1 MVRVTSFAQ
10 AMDSCCMGRLHWK
23 VFVFAALGI
32 FMDGYDFFIIAAA
45 LPLIQEYWHP
55 APAVLGLIGAAATV
69 GAVAGGALLGRY
81 ADIWGRRRVAMLTM
95 TLFAVISIASGLAW
109 SIAALIAIRFVLG
122 MAIGADYPTGASY
135 VAEFMPVKQRPQLLF
150 ASLSF
155 QALGA
160 VVGAYIGILLVHTH
174 NLDAWRLM
182 LGMGFVP
189 AVLILVLRGQLPESP
204 RWLYNVGR
212 KEEAQRVLAE
222 LLQQPVELDIT
233 EEPEVKRLP
242 FTALFSREFIGRTIF
257 ATVPWFCMDVA
268 LYGMA
273 LFTPI
278 ILAST
283 GFGHAQNTFW
293 SRDIHA
299 LRGALW
305 LDVILV
311 LGFVAGIWLVKHA
324 GVIRMQIAGF
334 AGMVVGLGL
343 VVLGSARSDT
353 WLIFAGF
360 GIFNVCV
367 NAGPNGTTYIV
378 AAVEF
383 PTAIRASG
391 DGLATSAGKIGAS
404 LGIFLMPIMQ
414 ATWGLTITIAV
425 VAGVALVGLLVTAGL
440 RDELYAGSRL
450 HLREDRQR
458 LASASKAQD
467 APVLS
472 S

>member
-1 MVRVTSFAQ
+1 
-10 AMDSCCMGRLHWK
+10 MGPLHWK
-23 VFVFAALGI
+23 VFIFAALGI

-45 LPLIQEYWHP
+45 LPLIDQYWHP
-55 APAVLGLIGAAATV
+55 APAMLGLIGAAATV

-109 SIAALIAIRFVLG
+109 SVGALIAIRFILG

-135 VAEFMPVKQRPQLLF
+135 VAEFMPIKQRPQLLF

-160 VVGAYIGILLVHTH
+160 VAGAWLGIHFVHMH
-174 NLDAWRLM
+174 NLEVWRAILAF
-182 LGMGFVP
+182 GFVP
-189 AVLILVLRGQLPESP
+189 AALILVLRGQLPESP
-204 RWLYNVGR
+204 RWLYNMGR
-212 KEEAQRVLAE
+212 HEDAKRVLEA
-222 LLQQPVELDIT
+222 LLQQPVDLEIT
-233 EEPEVKRLP
+233 PGPPVRALP
-242 FTALFSREFIGRTIF
+242 FSALFSREFIGRTIF

-283 GFGHAQNTFW
+283 GFGHAKDTFW

-305 LDVILV
+305 LDVLLV
-311 LGFVAGIWLVKHA
+311 AGFLAGIWLVKHA
-324 GVIRMQIAGF
+324 GVIRMQVGGF
-334 AGMVVGLGL
+334 VGMVAGLLL
-343 VVLGSARSDT
+343 VAWGSRTNDP

-360 GIFNVCV
+360 AVFNLSV

-391 DGLATSAGKIGAS
+391 DGLAAAAGKIGAS
-404 LGIFLMPIMQ
+404 LGIFLMPVLQ
-414 ATWGLTITIAV
+414 ASLGLTSTILIV
-425 VAGVALVGLLVTAGL
+425 CGVAVIGLSVSVLL
-440 RDELYAGSRL
+440 RGELYAGSRL
-450 HLREDRQR
+450 SLRGEHHS
-458 LASASKAQD
+458 LEALTEASPA
-467 APVLS
+467 
-472 S
+472 

>member
-1 MVRVTSFAQ
+1 MLKVTSFAQ
-10 AMDSCCMGRLHWK
+10 AMDACRLGPLHWK
-23 VFVFAALGI
+23 IFIFAALGI

-45 LPLIQEYWHP
+45 LPLIQEYWNPSP
-55 APAVLGLIGAAATV
+55 ALLGLIGAAATV

-109 SIAALIAIRFVLG
+109 SVVALIAIRFLLG

-135 VAEFMPVKQRPQLLF
+135 VAEFMPVKERAQLLF

-160 VVGAYIGILLVHTH
+160 VAGACTGILFVHSH
-174 NLDAWRLM
+174 NLDAWRWM
-182 LGMGFVP
+182 LAIGFIP
-189 AVLILVLRGQLPESP
+189 ALLILILRGQLPESP
-204 RWLYNVGR
+204 RWLYNAGR
-212 KEEAQRVLAE
+212 SEDAQRVLSN
-222 LLQQPVELDIT
+222 LLQCPVELDIHEDKAVRT
-233 EEPEVKRLP
+233 LP

-257 ATVPWFCMDVA
+257 ACVPWAAMDIC

-283 GFGHAQNTFW
+283 GFGHAKNTFW

-305 LDVILV
+305 LDIILV
-311 LGFVAGIWLVKHA
+311 LGFTAGIWLIKHA
-324 GVIRMQIAGF
+324 GVIRMQILGF
-334 AGMVVGLGL
+334 AGMVAGLLL
-343 VVLGSARSDT
+343 VAIGSARNDS

-360 GIFNVCV
+360 GVFNLSV

-383 PTAIRASG
+383 PTSIRASG
-391 DGLATSAGKIGAS
+391 DGLASAAGKIGAS
-404 LGIFLMPIMQ
+404 VGIFLMPIMR
-414 ATWGLTITIAV
+414 ASWGLTATVTA
-425 VAGVALVGLLVTAGL
+425 VAGVAVVGLLVTIVL

-450 HLREDRQR
+450 SLRGEHLPMEA
-458 LASASKAQD
+458 LTEAGPA
-467 APVLS
+467 
-472 S
+472 

>member
-1 MVRVTSFAQ
+1 
-10 AMDSCCMGRLHWK
+10 MGRLHWK
-23 VFVFAALGI
+23 VFIFAALGI

-45 LPLIQEYWHP
+45 LPLIEQYWHP
-55 APAVLGLIGAAATV
+55 APAILGLIGAAATV

-95 TLFAVISIASGLAW
+95 TFFAAISVASGLAW
-109 SIAALIAIRFVLG
+109 SVAALIAIRFALG

-135 VAEFMPVKQRPQLLF
+135 VAEFVPVKQRPQLLF

-155 QALGA
+155 QAVGA
-160 VVGAYIGILLVHTH
+160 VVGAFLGILLVHTH
-174 NLDAWRLM
+174 DLQSWRWM
-182 LGMGFVP
+182 LAMGFVP
-189 AVLILVLRGQLPESP
+189 AVLILILRGQLPESP
-204 RWLYNVGR
+204 RWLYSAGR
-212 KEEAQRVLAE
+212 IEDAQRVLSQ
-222 LLQQPVELDIT
+222 LLQQPVELAIR
-233 EEPEVKRLP
+233 EEPKLERLP
-242 FTALFSREFIGRTIF
+242 FGALFSRKFIGRTIF

-278 ILAST
+278 ILASRA
-283 GFGHAQNTFW
+283 FGGAANTFW

-299 LRGALW
+299 LKGALW
-305 LDVILV
+305 LDILLV
-311 LGFVAGIWLVKHA
+311 LGFAAGIWLVKRA

-334 AGMVVGLGL
+334 AGMVAGLGL
-343 VVLGSARSDT
+343 VVFGSARNDS

-360 GIFNVCV
+360 GIFNLSV

-383 PTAIRASG
+383 PTSLRASG

-414 ATWGLTITIAV
+414 AQLGLTITIAA
-425 VAGVALVGLLVTAGL
+425 VAGVAVVGLLVSVFL

-450 HLREDRQR
+450 RLREEYTAFQG
-458 LASASKAQD
+458 LTEAGAA
-467 APVLS
+467 
-472 S
+472 

>member
-1 MVRVTSFAQ
+1 MLKVTSFAQ
-10 AMDSCCMGRLHWK
+10 AMDACRLGPLHWK
-23 VFVFAALGI
+23 IFIFAALGI

-55 APAVLGLIGAAATV
+55 EPAMLGLIGAAATV
-69 GAVAGGALLGRY
+69 GAVAGGALLGRF

-95 TLFAVISIASGLAW
+95 TMFAVVSVASGLAW
-109 SIAALIAIRFVLG
+109 SVAALIAIRFVLG
-122 MAIGADYPTGASY
+122 MAIGADYPTGAAY
-135 VAEFMPVKQRPQLLF
+135 VAEFMPVKERPQLLF

-160 VVGAYIGILLVHTH
+160 VAGAYVGILFVHSH
-174 NLDAWRLM
+174 NLDAWRWM
-182 LGMGFVP
+182 LAAGFVP
-189 AVLILVLRGQLPESP
+189 ALLILILRGQLPESP
-204 RWLYNVGR
+204 RWLDNAGR
-212 KEEAQRVLAE
+212 RDEAKKVLSD
-222 LLQQPVELDIT
+222 LLQRPVELDIET
-233 EEPEVKRLP
+233 AAPVKTLP
-242 FTALFSREFIGRTIF
+242 FSALFSREFVGRTIF
-257 ATVPWFCMDVA
+257 ATVPWFCVDVA

-283 GFGHAQNTFW
+283 GFGAAKNTFW

-305 LDVILV
+305 LDIVLV
-311 LGFVAGIWLVKHA
+311 AGFAAGIWLVKRA

-334 AGMVVGLGL
+334 AGMIAGLGL
-343 VVLGSARSDT
+343 VALGSARGDA

-360 GIFNVCV
+360 AVFNLSV

-383 PTAIRASG
+383 PTSIRASG
-391 DGLATSAGKIGAS
+391 DGLASAAGKVGAS
-404 LGIFLMPIMQ
+404 VGIFLMPIMR
-414 ATWGLTITIAV
+414 ASLGLTWTIVV
-425 VAGVALVGLLVTAGL
+425 VACVALTGLAVTVLL

-450 HLREDRQR
+450 ALRGER
-458 LASASKAQD
+458 L
-467 APVLS
+467 PVEALTEAGPA
-472 S
+472 

>member
-1 MVRVTSFAQ
+1 
-10 AMDSCCMGRLHWK
+10 MGRLHWK

-45 LPLIQEYWHP
+45 LPVIQQYWHP
-55 APAVLGLIGAAATV
+55 SPAMLGLIGAAATV

-81 ADIWGRRRVAMLTM
+81 ADVWGRRRVAILTM

-109 SIAALIAIRFVLG
+109 SITALIAIRFVLG

-135 VAEFMPVKQRPQLLF
+135 VAEFMPIKQRPQLLF

-160 VVGAYIGILLVHTH
+160 VVGAYVGILLVHTH
-174 NLDAWRLM
+174 DLEAWRWM

-189 AVLILVLRGQLPESP
+189 AVLILFLRGQLPESP

-212 KEEAQRVLAE
+212 VEEAKRVLSE
-222 LLQQPVELDIT
+222 LLRQPVELAIE
-233 EEPEVKRLP
+233 EEPKVGTLR
-242 FTALFSREFIGRTIF
+242 FRVLFSRKLIGRTIF

-278 ILAST
+278 ILAAT
-283 GFGHAQNTFW
+283 GFGHAKNTFW

-311 LGFVAGIWLVKHA
+311 LGFVAGIWLIKHV
-324 GVIRMQIAGF
+324 GVVRMQIAGF
-334 AGMVVGLGL
+334 AGMLVGLGL
-343 VVLGSARSDT
+343 VILGSARNDM
-353 WLIFAGF
+353 WLLFAGF
-360 GIFNVCV
+360 AIFNLSV

-383 PTAIRASG
+383 PTTIRASG
-391 DGLATSAGKIGAS
+391 DGLATAAGKIGAS
-404 LGIFLMPIMQ
+404 VGIFLMPILQ
-414 ATWGLTITIAV
+414 AGLGLTVT
-425 VAGVALVGLLVTAGL
+425 VAIVSGVALVGLLVSALL

-450 HLREDRQR
+450 PLRGEHVQAFATAR
-458 LASASKAQD
+458 KAQD
-467 APVLS
+467 APMLS

>member
-10 AMDSCCMGRLHWK
+10 AMDSCRMGRLHWK
-23 VFVFAALGI
+23 VLIFAALGI

-45 LPLIQEYWHP
+45 LPLIQQYWHP
-55 APAVLGLIGAAATV
+55 SPAILGSIGAAATV

-81 ADIWGRRRVAMLTM
+81 ADIWGRRRVAILTM
-95 TLFAVISIASGLAW
+95 TLFAAISVASGLAW
-109 SIAALIAIRFVLG
+109 SITALIAIRFVLG

-135 VAEFMPVKQRPQLLF
+135 VAEFMPVKHRPQLLF

-155 QALGA
+155 QAVGA
-160 VVGAYIGILLVHTH
+160 VVGAFLGILLVHTH
-174 NLDAWRLM
+174 NLEAWRWM

-189 AVLILVLRGQLPESP
+189 AVLILILRGQLPESP
-204 RWLYNVGR
+204 RWLYSAGR
-212 KEEAQRVLAE
+212 IEEAQRVLSQ
-222 LLQQPVELDIT
+222 LLQEPVELDIQ
-233 EEPEVKRLP
+233 EEPQVEKLP
-242 FTALFSREFIGRTIF
+242 FSALFSREFIGHTIF

-283 GFGHAQNTFW
+283 GFGSATNTFW

-299 LRGALW
+299 LKGALW
-305 LDVILV
+305 LDILLV
-311 LGFVAGIWLVKHA
+311 AGFVAGIWLVKRA
-324 GVIRMQIAGF
+324 GVLGMQIAGF
-334 AGMVVGLGL
+334 VGMVVGLGL
-343 VVLGSARSDT
+343 VVLGSSRNDS

-360 GIFNVCV
+360 GVFNLSV

-383 PTAIRASG
+383 PTSIRASG

-414 ATWGLTITIAV
+414 AQLGLTVTIAT
-425 VAGVALVGLLVTAGL
+425 VAGVALVGLFVSVFL
-440 RDELYAGSRL
+440 RDELYSGSRL
-450 HLREDRQR
+450 RLRGEHQA
-458 LASASKAQD
+458 LQALTEAGA
-467 APVLS
+467 A
-472 S
+472 

>member
-1 MVRVTSFAQ
+1 
-10 AMDSCCMGRLHWK
+10 MGRLHWK
-23 VFVFAALGI
+23 VFIFAALGI

-160 VVGAYIGILLVHTH
+160 VAGAYLGIVLVHTH
-174 NLDAWRLM
+174 HLDAWRLM

-189 AVLILVLRGQLPESP
+189 AVLILILRGQLPESP
-204 RWLYNVGR
+204 RWLYSVGR
-212 KEEAQRVLAE
+212 VEDAKRVLSE
-222 LLQQPVELDIT
+222 LLQQPVELDIQ
-233 EEPEVKRLP
+233 EEPKVETLP
-242 FTALFSREFIGRTIF
+242 FRALFSREFVGRTLF

-283 GFGHAQNTFW
+283 GFGHAKNTFW

-305 LDVILV
+305 LDILLV
-311 LGFVAGIWLVKHA
+311 LGFAAGIWLVKHA

-343 VVLGSARSDT
+343 VVFGSARSDA
-353 WLIFAGF
+353 WMIFAGF
-360 GIFNVCV
+360 AIFNLSV

-383 PTAIRASG
+383 PTTIRASG

-404 LGIFLMPIMQ
+404 VGIFLMPIMQ
-414 ATWGLTITIAV
+414 AQWGLTVTIAA
-425 VAGVALVGLLVTAGL
+425 VAGVALVGLLVSVVL

-450 HLREDRQR
+450 HLRGEHKT
-458 LASASKAQD
+458 LAALTEAGP
-467 APVLS
+467 A
-472 S
+472 

>member
-1 MVRVTSFAQ
+1 MTSFAQ
-10 AMDSCCMGRLHWK
+10 AMDSCRMGRLHWK
-23 VFVFAALGI
+23 VFIFAALGI

-55 APAVLGLIGAAATV
+55 EPAMLGLIGAAATV

-95 TLFAVISIASGLAW
+95 TLFAVISVASGFAW
-109 SIAALIAIRFVLG
+109 SIAALVAIRFVLG

-160 VVGAYIGILLVHTH
+160 VAGAYLGILLVHTH

-189 AVLILVLRGQLPESP
+189 AILILILRGQLPESP

-212 KEEAQRVLAE
+212 LDDAKRVLSE
-222 LLQQPVELDIT
+222 LLQQPVELAIAQ
-233 EEPEVKRLP
+233 EPKVEMLP
-242 FTALFSREFIGRTIF
+242 FRALFSREFIGRTIF

-283 GFGHAQNTFW
+283 GFGHAKNTFW

-305 LDVILV
+305 LDILLV
-311 LGFVAGIWLVKHA
+311 LGFAAGIWLVKHA

-343 VVLGSARSDT
+343 VAVGSARNDS

-360 GIFNVCV
+360 AVFNLSV

-383 PTAIRASG
+383 PTSIRGSG

-404 LGIFLMPIMQ
+404 VGIFLMPIMQ
-414 ATWGLTITIAV
+414 AQWGLTVTIAA
-425 VAGVALVGLLVTAGL
+425 VAGVALAGLLVSVFL

-450 HLREDRQR
+450 HLRGEHRALQGQA
-458 LASASKAQD
+458 LTEAGPA
-467 APVLS
+467 
-472 S
+472 

>member
-1 MVRVTSFAQ
+1 
-10 AMDSCCMGRLHWK
+10 MDSCRMGRLHWM
-23 VFVFAALGI
+23 VFIFAALGI

-45 LPLIQEYWHP
+45 LPLIQQYWHP
-55 APAVLGLIGAAATV
+55 EPAVLGLIGAAATV

-95 TLFAVISIASGLAW
+95 TLFAVISVASGLAW
-109 SIAALIAIRFVLG
+109 SLAALIAIRFVLG

-160 VVGAYIGILLVHTH
+160 VAGAYLGILLVHTH

-189 AVLILVLRGQLPESP
+189 AVLILILRGQLPESP

-212 KEEAQRVLAE
+212 VEDAKRVLSE
-222 LLQQPVELDIT
+222 LLEQPVELAIR
-233 EEPEVKRLP
+233 EEPQVRQLP
-242 FTALFSREFIGRTIF
+242 FRALFSREFIGRTIF

-283 GFGHAQNTFW
+283 GFGNAANTFW

-299 LRGALW
+299 LKACAL
-305 LDVILV
+305 
-311 LGFVAGIWLVKHA
+311 ARHPA
-324 GVIRMQIAGF
+324 
-334 AGMVVGLGL
+334 
-343 VVLGSARSDT
+343 SARVCRRH
-353 WLIFAGF
+353 LAGQARRRDSPADCRF
-360 GIFNVCV
+360 CGY
-367 NAGPNGTTYIV
+367 GR
-378 AAVEF
+378 
-383 PTAIRASG
+383 RARTRR
-391 DGLATSAGKIGAS
+391 A
-404 LGIFLMPIMQ
+404 
-414 ATWGLTITIAV
+414 
-425 VAGVALVGLLVTAGL
+425 
-440 RDELYAGSRL
+440 
-450 HLREDRQR
+450 RQR
-458 LASASKAQD
+458 PQR
-467 APVLS
+467 
-472 S
+472 